1 MSFERTDLENLKHSI
16 NIVTYAE
23 NLGLDLKQV
32 GHRFRCNC
40 PFHDEKTPSFYIN
53 PNEGYFHC
61 FGCNKHGD
69 VITLAREMNQLSFPE
84 AVDHLKA
91 RIGYHPKGNTITRK
105 ARMQKQTQL
114 HSNLRGH
121 LDDVVQQYHDDLYKH
136 RKANE
141 YLQRRGISKKAIDRF
156 QIGYAGFRPLQL
168 PPKQIKPLQQ
178 IGLFNKF
185 GREAYMG
192 RITVPIRNDFGHITQ
207 LYGRRIAN
215 GDFNHYYLQVAH
227 QTLFN
232 PEALKHYQIHLC
244 ESVIDTLTLYS
255 HGIENTCGI
264 YGTNSLKD
272 DYITKIAL
280 SQVEDVV
287 IAYDNDKAGNEA
299 ADKLQQPL
307 KEHGIKSRRFKLPEG
322 YDVNQYFAESKTH

>member
-1 MSFERTDLENLKHSI
+1 MSFERTDLDHLKHSI

-40 PFHDEKTPSFYIN
+40 PFHDDKTPSFYIN

-69 VITLAREMNQLSFPE
+69 VITLAREMNQFSFPE

-91 RIGYHPKGNTITRK
+91 KIGYYPKENPITRK
-105 ARMQKQTQL
+105 AQAQKQAQL

-121 LDDVVQQYHDDLYKH
+121 LDDVVQQYHEDLCKH

-141 YLQRRGISKKAIDRF
+141 YLKRRGISKKTIDRF
-156 QIGYAGFRPLQL
+156 QIGYAGFKPLQL
-168 PPKQIKPLQQ
+168 PSKHLGPLQQ
-178 IGLFNKF
+178 VGLFNKF

-192 RITVPIRNDFGHITQ
+192 RITVPIRNDLGQISQ
-207 LYGRRIAN
+207 LYGRRTTD
-215 GDFNHYYLQVAH
+215 GDFNHRYLQVPH
-227 QTLFN
+227 RTLFN
-232 PEALKHYQIHLC
+232 PEALKYYQIHLC

-255 HGIENTCGI
+255 HGIENACGI

-272 DYITKIAL
+272 DYIAKIA
-280 SQVEDVV
+280 SSKVEDVV
-287 IAYDNDKAGNEA
+287 IAYDNDKAGNDA
-299 ADKLQQPL
+299 AHLAAKKLK
-307 KEHGIKSRRFKLPEG
+307 KENIRSQRFKLPEG
-322 YDVNQYFAESKTH
+322 YDVNQYLTNP